1 MKCES
6 SNIILIFRNS
16 SRYPGSVYFF
26 ILQKYLYSVSASYCG
41 CCPYCNLSQKIKI
54 LDSLIRLSIVIHFEF
69 SSLCSAYD
77 LYHASFPFVILG
89 TGEQLVYL
97 SGNPELFC

>member
-1 MKCES
+1 MS
-6 SNIILIFRNS
+6 LLLTVGVVHIVI
-16 SRYPGSVYFF
+16 
-26 ILQKYLYSVSASYCG
+26 
-41 CCPYCNLSQKIKI
+41 LSQKIKI

-77 LYHASFPFVILG
+77 PYHASFPFVILG